1 MVVGQIYM
9 KLKDNSLKIR
19 INAVLTFRDARSG
32 RITDQ
37 IKVHNLAVNTGLY
50 SIASRLSGVDIP
62 ENVKSTI
69 TYCAVGT
76 GTDAPA
82 AGDTELQ
89 TENTRKQVSVRSVSD
104 AVAKFRT
111 YFNTSDANA
120 VLKEAGLFGDDATS
134 TPDSGTLFCRLA
146 INKTKTD
153 AETLTIDW
161 EVSVS
166 AV

>member
-1 MVVGQIYM
+1 MEL
-9 KLKDNSLKIR
+9 KLKSKLPKIR
-19 INAVLTFRDARSG
+19 INAVFTFRDARTG

-37 IKVHNLAVNTGLY
+37 FKAHNLAVNVGLY
-50 SIASRLSGVDIP
+50 SIAARLAGVDIP
-62 ENVKSTI
+62 ANKKGTI

-89 TENTRKQVSVRSVSD
+89 TELKRKQVSVRSVAN

-111 YFNTSDANA
+111 FFSTSEANGA
-120 VLKEAGLFGDDATS
+120 LKEAGLFGDDASS

-146 INKTKTD
+146 INKTKTS

-161 EVSVS
+161 EVTVS
-166 AV
+166 AA